1 MKRTL
6 QITLGIV
13 GSFPLLLGILQLING
28 AGMFLPAENIT
39 PQIDNQIRFGAVWFM
54 AASFLA
60 WWMIPRV
67 EQHGALFKIVFF
79 TMAGAGV
86 ARLLSIYLIGAPDP
100 QMVGAAIFE
109 IALLA
114 LIPWQAAVARK
125 ARKVAGA

>member
-13 GSFPLLLGILQLING
+13 GSIPFLLGTLQLING
-28 AGMFLPAENIT
+28 AGMFLSAENIN

-67 EQHGALFKIVFF
+67 EEHGSLFKILFF
-79 TMAGAGV
+79 TMAGGGV
-86 ARLLSIYLIGAPDP
+86 ARFLSIYLMGVPDP
-100 QMVGAAIFE
+100 QMIGAAIFE
-109 IALLA
+109 ICLLA
-114 LIPWQAAVARK
+114 LIPWQAAVAKR
-125 ARKVAGA
+125 ARAVASA